1 MSGQV
6 SEEVAYTDL
15 DARIDD
21 YLTHLR
27 VERGLAENTLESY
40 SRDLSDFAGAMIDLG
55 YGDVGEV
62 KPADVAAW
70 TRGLAQAGLA
80 ASTQK
85 RMLVAVRGLCRYLVR
100 REVLAEDPAALVQ
113 LPKVGK
119 RLPDA
124 VHLEEV
130 RAMIEAAKES
140 PRDLALVM
148 LLYGAGLRISEAV
161 ELDVGGVHLDA
172 GLVRV
177 VGKGS
182 KERLVPIGEPTIEVL
197 RAYLASDRPR
207 RLKSGPSDALFPGR
221 GGKGTFTRQA
231 AFKLVRRLARA
242 AGLGRDISPHKLRH
256 AFATHLVT
264 RGADL
269 RSVQVMLGHA
279 DLRTTEIYTHVDDQH
294 LRRTYDAHHP
304 RR

>member
-1 MSGQV
+1 MSV
-6 SEEVAYTDL
+6 SEEVAYTAL
-15 DARIDD
+15 DAQIDD

-40 SRDLSDFAGAMIDLG
+40 SRDLSDFAGAMIDAGHDDLRAVRG
-55 YGDVGEV
+55 SDIAG
-62 KPADVAAW
+62 W
-70 TRGLAQAGLA
+70 TRGLAKAGLA
-80 ASTQK
+80 AASQK
-85 RMLVAVRGLCRYLVR
+85 RMLVAVRGLCRYQVR
-100 REVLAEDPAALVQ
+100 REVIAEDPSALVL

-119 RLPDA
+119 RLPESVD
-124 VHLEEV
+124 LDEV
-130 RAMIEAAKES
+130 RAMLDAAKAS
-140 PRDLALVM
+140 PRDLALVV
-148 LLYGAGLRISEAV
+148 LLYAAGLRISEAV
-161 ELDVGGVHLDA
+161 NLEVGGVHLDA

-177 VGKGS
+177 LGKGS

-197 RAYLASDRPR
+197 RSYIRTARLAQ
-207 RLKSGPSDALFPGR
+207 LKNGPNDALFPGR
-221 GGKGTFTRQA
+221 AGKGRLTRQA

-242 AGLGRDISPHKLRH
+242 ADLGRDISPHKLRH

-264 RGADL
+264 NGADL